1 MAREDL
7 IYGTLGGYGR
17 QTGEYGDPQN
27 PRMMTVYNDPGV
39 ELERR
44 LMSEAADLDFAAAE
58 DALMPQQAA
67 QRPELAMLA
76 ARQASE
82 PMAMP
87 AAPSR
92 PMSQREAIMAEQ
104 RALGVTVDGIVG
116 PETMRARARRD
127 AMAAQSLPANP
138 EVEAGLARARQV
150 LAAAPDGDGMV
161 MPTMRVTGARPA
173 ALTPE
178 QEQAEAGL
186 ARARAV
192 LQSAPDGALPFDAM
206 ARRRRDAEYR
216 RIVEGAEAA
225 NARQTADMRAQ
236 DIGAA
241 LGAAGQEFLSKLQ
254 RGEVD
259 ASQYSPADSRVK
271 PVSFVRELDQS
282 MQAQRPYTFEYMPG
296 AGPAGRRG
304 GVMAQDLERTR
315 LGAATVRNTPQG
327 KMVDVGQLGG
337 LNAAQIG
344 RLNERVRK
352 LEEQ

>member
-1 MAREDL
+1 MAREEL
-7 IYGTLGGYGR
+7 IYGNLGGMG
-17 QTGEYGDPQN
+17 QQSGEYGDPYN

-44 LMSEAADLDFAAAE
+44 LMSEAADIDFAAAE
-58 DALMPQQAA
+58 DALMQREAS
-67 QRPELAMLA
+67 QRPELGMLA
-76 ARQASE
+76 ARQAPE
-82 PMAMP
+82 PVAAPMA
-87 AAPSR
+87 APR

-127 AMAAQSLPANP
+127 AMASQLQASP

-150 LAAAPDGDGMV
+150 LASAPDGDDMV

-178 QEQAEAGL
+178 QEQAERGL
-186 ARARAV
+186 AAARSV
-192 LQSAPDGALPFDAM
+192 LQSAPDGMTPYEAM
-206 ARRRRDAEYR
+206 MRRRRDAEYQR
-216 RIVEGAEAA
+216 VVDGAESA

-241 LGAAGQEFLSKLQ
+241 LGSAGQEFLAKLE
-254 RGEVD
+254 RGQVD
-259 ASQYSPADSRVK
+259 MSQYTDADRQVK
-271 PVSFVRELDQS
+271 PVRFDRALDAS
-282 MQAQRPYTFEYMPG
+282 MNAQRPYTFEYLPG
-296 AGPAGRRG
+296 AGPAGRRA
-304 GVMAQDLERTR
+304 GVMAQDLERTP
-315 LGAATVRNTPQG
+315 LGAATVRSTPQG

-344 RLNERVRK
+344 RLNERVSK
-352 LEEQ
+352 LEEK